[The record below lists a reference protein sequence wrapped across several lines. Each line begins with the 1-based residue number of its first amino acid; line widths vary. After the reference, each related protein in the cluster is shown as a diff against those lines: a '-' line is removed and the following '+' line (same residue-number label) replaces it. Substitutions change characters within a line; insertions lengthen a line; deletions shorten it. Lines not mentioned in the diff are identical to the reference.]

1 MLALDMAIS
10 FTSLSKRSYFLRDA
24 FRLRDELFALGFASA
39 LGGCG
44 SGVLGC
50 GKRFDRSLW

>member
-1 MLALDMAIS
+1 MSL
-10 FTSLSKRSYFLRDA
+10 TSLSKRSYFLRDA
-24 FRLRDELFALGFASA
+24 FRLRDELFALGFATS

-50 GKRFDRSLW
+50 GKRLDRSFW